1 MKVFPELLIE
11 DLRAGIEPGRLGRR
25 AGEQGVPPLD
35 AAADPAQT
43 EIEEYI
49 EAKKNEALQ
58 VRDAQLEQVDGHL
71 DQLDQAVLAGDLE
84 SSARKAATEFR
95 EVEQS
100 DLQALKAS
108 LHEFERRRRDFF
120 DFKHRNGLD
129 REPDYL
135 SPRTTAIFI
144 AVLVL
149 IFLIESALNGTF
161 LAVGSEGGLIGG
173 WGLALGFSVVN
184 LVLPV
189 LAFGPVSRYV
199 SHISLLLKGVGV
211 VAILGWIGSAMVLNL
226 GLAHFRDASADL
238 SENIGAEA
246 LSRFQAS
253 PLGLND
259 AESWLLFVLGFFFS
273 GVAFFEGR
281 KLFGDA
287 YPGYSRKH
295 RKMDAARADYD
306 DHWQDVVEQ
315 LRAIREE
322 SLDAIRRTAHQ
333 AKSQPVERRRALES
347 ESKLLA
353 AFDSHVEQLQR
364 FGTMLIEEY
373 REANRTVRF
382 DRGNPEAYARPWTM
396 DPPAPHRVRR
406 DSGAVEPVDL
416 ELLNEQ
422 YESALRRVHEEW
434 EQTQGRLDLEGSASR
449 ATSAE
454 RVPAFDA
461 GS

>member
-11 DLRAGIEPGRLGRR
+11 DLRAEIEPERLGRR
-25 AGEQGVPPLD
+25 AGERGMPPL
-35 AAADPAQT
+35 AAAEDPGQT
-43 EIEEYI
+43 EIEEFI
-49 EAKKNEALQ
+49 EAKKNEAVQ
-58 VRDAQLEQVDGHL
+58 ARDAQLDQVDRHL
-71 DQLDQAVLAGDLE
+71 DDLDQAVLAGDLE

-100 DLQALKAS
+100 ELQALKAS
-108 LHEFERRRRDFF
+108 LQEFERRRRDFF

-149 IFLIESALNGTF
+149 IFLVESALNGTF
-161 LAVGSEGGLIGG
+161 LAIGSEGGLIGG

-199 SHISLLLKGVGV
+199 SHIKVLLKAVGV
-211 VAILGWIGSAMVLNL
+211 VAILGWIASALVLNL

-281 KLFGDA
+281 KLFGDS

-295 RKMDAARADYD
+295 RTMETARADYD
-306 DHWQDVVEQ
+306 DLWQDVVDQ
-315 LRAIREE
+315 LRTIREDG
-322 SLDAIRRTAHQ
+322 LDAIRRTAHQ

-353 AFDSHVEQLQR
+353 AFDSHVEQLRR
-364 FGTMLIEEY
+364 FGSMLIEEY
-373 REANRTVRF
+373 REANRVVRF
-382 DRGNPEAYARPWTM
+382 DRGNPAAHEAAWTLAR
-396 DPPAPHRVRR
+396 PAPHRGRR
-406 DSGAVEPVDL
+406 DAGAVEEVDL
-416 ELLNEQ
+416 DLLNQQ
-422 YESALRRVHEEW
+422 YESALHRVHEEW
-434 EQTQGRLDLEGSASR
+434 EQTQLRLDLEGSMARARPAAPAS
-449 ATSAE
+449 A
-454 RVPAFDA
+454 VDG

>member
-11 DLRAGIEPGRLGRR
+11 DLRAEIEPERLGRR
-25 AGEQGVPPLD
+25 AGERGMPPLE
-35 AAADPAQT
+35 AAEDPGQT
-43 EIEEYI
+43 EIEEFI
-49 EAKKNEALQ
+49 EAKKNEAVQ
-58 VRDAQLEQVDGHL
+58 ARDAQLEQVDRHL

-84 SSARKAATEFR
+84 SSSRKAATEFR

-100 DLQALKAS
+100 ELQALKAS

-135 SPRTTAIFI
+135 SPKTTAIFI

-149 IFLIESALNGTF
+149 IFLIESALNGAF

-189 LAFGPVSRYV
+189 LAFGPASRYL
-199 SHISLLLKGVGV
+199 SHINLFLKGVGV
-211 VAILGWIGSAMVLNL
+211 VAILGWIATALVLNL

-253 PLGLND
+253 PLGLHD

-281 KLFGDA
+281 KLFGDSYA
-287 YPGYSRKH
+287 GYSPKH
-295 RKMDAARADYD
+295 RKMETARADYND
-306 DHWQDVVEQ
+306 FWQDVVDQ
-315 LRAIREE
+315 LRTIREDG
-322 SLDAIRRTAHQ
+322 LDAIRRTAHQ

-353 AFDSHVEQLQR
+353 AFGAHVEQLQR
-364 FGTMLIEEY
+364 FGSMLIEEY

-382 DRGNPEAYARPWTM
+382 DRGSPEAYAAPWTM
-396 DPPAPHRVRR
+396 APPAPHRKRR
-406 DSGAVEPVDL
+406 DAGVVEEVDL
-416 ELLNEQ
+416 DLLNEQ
-422 YESALRRVHEEW
+422 YESAVHRVHEEW
-434 EQTQGRLDLEGSASR
+434 EQTQLRLDLEGSMSGAR
-449 ATSAE
+449 PAE
-454 RVPAFDA
+454 SVPAVD
-461 GS
+461 GGP

>member
-1 MKVFPELLIE
+1 MSIFPELSIE
-11 DLRAGIEPGRLGRR
+11 QLRGEIEPALLGRR
-25 AGEQGVPPLD
+25 AGEQGVPPLE
-35 AAADPAQT
+35 AAEDPSQA
-43 EIEEYI
+43 EIEEYV
-49 EAKKNEALQ
+49 EAKKNEA
-58 VRDAQLEQVDGHL
+58 VRIRDAQLEQVDGHL

-100 DLQALKAS
+100 ELQALKAS
-108 LHEFERRRRDFF
+108 LHEFERKRRDFF
-120 DFKHRNGLD
+120 DFKHRSGLD
-129 REPDYL
+129 REPDYV
-135 SPRTTAIFI
+135 SPRTTAILI
-144 AVLVL
+144 GLVVLLFVV
-149 IFLIESALNGTF
+149 ESGLNGAF
-161 LAVGSEGGLIGG
+161 LAVGSEGGLVGG

-184 LVLPV
+184 LVLPA
-189 LAFGPVSRYV
+189 LFFGPVSRYV

-211 VAILGWIGSAMVLNL
+211 LAILGWLCTALVLNL

-253 PLGLND
+253 PLGLQD

-273 GVAFFEGR
+273 GVAFFDGR
-281 KLFGDA
+281 KLFGDS

-295 RKMDAARADYD
+295 RKMEEARADYD

-315 LRAIREE
+315 LRTIREDG
-322 SLDAIRRTAHQ
+322 LDAIGRTAHQ
-333 AKSQPVERRRALES
+333 AKSQPVERRRAVES
-347 ESKLLA
+347 EAKLLA

-373 REANRTVRF
+373 REANRSVRF
-382 DRGNPEAYARPWTM
+382 DRGTPEAYGRPWTM
-396 DPPAPHRVRR
+396 DAPAPHRVRR
-406 DSGAVEPVDL
+406 EPGAVEDVDL
-416 ELLNEQ
+416 DGLNDQ

-434 EQTQGRLDLEGSASR
+434 EQTQVRLDLEGSMSR
-449 ATSAE
+449 GRPPE
-454 RVPAFDA
+454 PVPASGG